1 VIGHAYVC
9 QGIYVASI
17 HDFSIGCWNFSNS
30 VVLSVIVICL
40 AYAMKGE

>member
-1 VIGHAYVC
+1 VSGHVYVC
-9 QGIYVASI
+9 QGIDFAYI

-30 VVLSVIVICL
+30 FVLSVMCL